1 MANYGPISYQIDL
14 DAKGKQLS
22 ALTLDHSDDANAYTA
37 LSIPIAI
44 IANGEGPTVLLVAG
58 NHGNEYEGQVAL
70 REFVRQADVSDISGR
85 IIVIPSLNMPAVR
98 ADVRVSPLD
107 GVNLNRVFPGSSDA
121 GPTAAI
127 AGFVNDIVLPVCDA
141 GVDIHTGGA
150 EASLIPL
157 AYVCRGGDDAV
168 FAASVEL
175 AEAFATPWIY
185 SEAGV
190 TGGIDPEAR
199 RHRVAFFCTEL
210 GGGARL
216 GAETTEIAR
225 CGVRNMLRYLG
236 VLSGEV
242 ESKAATRCRYVTDAH
257 ARQLISPASGF
268 VELLCEL
275 GETVS
280 AGQDVAIVHPLENA
294 FAEPTLLTAPDDGV
308 VMTVRTTA
316 RVSQG
321 DIVLDTAQEVGRAA
335 LFA

>member
-44 IANGEGPTVLLVAG
+44 IASGDGPTVLLVAG

-85 IIVIPSLNMPAVR
+85 IIVIPSLNMPAAR

-107 GVNLNRVFPGSSDA
+107 GVNLNRVFPGSADA

-157 AYVCRGGDDAV
+157 A
-168 FAASVEL
+168 
-175 AEAFATPWIY
+175 
-185 SEAGV
+185 
-190 TGGIDPEAR
+190 
-199 RHRVAFFCTEL
+199 
-210 GGGARL
+210 
-216 GAETTEIAR
+216 
-225 CGVRNMLRYLG
+225 
-236 VLSGEV
+236 
-242 ESKAATRCRYVTDAH
+242 
-257 ARQLISPASGF
+257 
-268 VELLCEL
+268 
-275 GETVS
+275 
-280 AGQDVAIVHPLENA
+280 
-294 FAEPTLLTAPDDGV
+294 
-308 VMTVRTTA
+308 
-316 RVSQG
+316 
-321 DIVLDTAQEVGRAA
+321 
-335 LFA
+335 